1 MCLHALAGA
10 LRGPP
15 GVFVHGIFQ
24 ARILEW
30 VSFSYCRG
38 SSWLRDWT
46 CLSCVS
52 RIGRQ
57 VLYHCATWEAPRCT
71 VCCFSKKMLERYARP
86 LNDIVAIFKANPF
99 FFFFV
104 WNNTSILSKFP
115 CIIFCPL
122 LYLTMKDDGTFYRFQ
137 VGLQFLLF
145 FSSSDLRLLLLLL
158 LNRFSRVRLC
168 ATP

>member
-99 FFFFV
+99 FFWSEIIPVYFLNFHV
-104 WNNTSILSKFP
+104 LFSVHYFILPCEFSHWLTYNLHYHSTWLNN
-115 CIIFCPL
+115 
-122 LYLTMKDDGTFYRFQ
+122 GTFCSF
-137 VGLQFLLF
+137 
-145 FSSSDLRLLLLLL
+145 
-158 LNRFSRVRLC
+158 
-168 ATP
+168 